1 MRDYLPPMQSL
12 RSFEAAARLSSIS
25 KAAAELCVTQGAV
38 SKQIKL
44 LEAFLSVALFT
55 RGPSGVSL
63 TAAGRNYFISVSN
76 ALNQLNSSA
85 EQLQTSPIQQQLLLD
100 VIPSMTN
107 IWLIPRIH
115 SFEERYPHLKVDLIT
130 GDGQPDFNLSQA
142 DISIR
147 CLLPNNASGHI
158 LELAREKL
166 LLVASPKMLERHP
179 IDTISDIL
187 QYRLLKQN
195 TRPQLWDNFLQQQ
208 QLLPSQLPEAL
219 EINFGIG
226 FQHFFM
232 SLKAAEEGLG
242 LALIPDFLAASAI
255 AENRLVN
262 PLKISLNTNYRYYLF
277 SPSYKAELRKTT
289 EFCQWL
295 QGELKEEA

>member
-44 LEAFLSVALFT
+44 LETFLSIALFT

-63 TAAGRNYFISVSN
+63 TAAGRNYFSSVST

-85 EQLQTSPIQQQLLLD
+85 EQLQNSPIQQQLLLD

-115 SFEERYPHLKVDLIT
+115 SFEQRYPHLKVDLIT
-130 GDGQPDFNLSQA
+130 GDGEPDFNLSQA

-147 CLLPNNASGHI
+147 CLLPNNANGHI

-166 LLVASPKMLERHP
+166 LLVAAPQMLARQP
-179 IDTISDIL
+179 IHVISDIL
-187 QYRLLKQN
+187 QHRLLKQN

-208 QLLPSQLPEAL
+208 QFQPSQRPAGSK
-219 EINFGIG
+219 INFGIG

-242 LALIPDFLAASAI
+242 LALIPDFLAASSI
-255 AENRLVN
+255 AEKRLIN
-262 PLKISLNTNYRYYLF
+262 PLAISLETDYRYYLF
-277 SPSYKAELRKTT
+277 SPSYKVELRKTI
-289 EFCQWL
+289 EFRQWL
-295 QGELKEEA
+295 QGELKD

>member
-25 KAAAELCVTQGAV
+25 KAANELCVTQGAV

-44 LEAFLSVALFT
+44 LESFLSVALFT

-63 TAAGRNYFISVSN
+63 TPAGRNYLHSVSN
-76 ALNQLNSSA
+76 ALNELNSSG

-115 SFEERYPHLKVDLIT
+115 SFEQRFPHLKVDLIT
-130 GDGQPDFNLSQA
+130 GDGQPDFNRTQA

-147 CLLPNNASGHI
+147 CLLPSTSSGHI

-166 LLVASPKMLERHP
+166 LLVASPSLLQCSP
-179 IDTISDIL
+179 IHEKSDIL
-187 QYRLLKQN
+187 QHRLLKQN
-195 TRPQLWDNFLQQQ
+195 TRPQLWDNFLQRQ
-208 QLLPSQLPEAL
+208 QLLPGNLPGHSK
-219 EINFGIG
+219 INFGMG

-232 SLKAAEEGLG
+232 SMKAAEEGLG
-242 LALIPDFLAASAI
+242 LALIPDFLAATAI

-262 PLKISLNTNYRYYLF
+262 PLQISLDTDYRYYLF
-277 SPSYKAELRKTT
+277 SPSYKAELRKTL

-295 QGELKEEA
+295 QGEMKNKS